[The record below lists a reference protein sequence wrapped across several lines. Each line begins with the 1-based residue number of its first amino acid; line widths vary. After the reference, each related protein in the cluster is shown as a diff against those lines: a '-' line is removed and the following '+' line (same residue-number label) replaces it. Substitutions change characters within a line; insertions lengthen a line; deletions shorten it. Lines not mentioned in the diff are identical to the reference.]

1 VAFVLGRGWRL
12 SRRDILADSRVR
24 AQSVALAAGVLGV
37 VWFVVVAVMTQAGF
51 SGNNRYL
58 VIGSAL
64 VEVCGAVAWGWAA
77 TELGSLLARWL
88 RRDRATAASA
98 GPALVGGLVG
108 VGIAGIA
115 FLTLPNWV
123 GRNLIDIPRTH
134 HAIVYQAKLRS
145 DVTRL
150 VARYGG
156 AKKLLSCGSVMTEG
170 FQVPLVAWTLGVHT
184 LRVQGPPAAG
194 TPPGA
199 APNVVLQTQA
209 QTNATLLPILH
220 AWPTV
225 HYTYVGSVR
234 TFRLFE
240 HCNPAA

>member
-1 VAFVLGRGWRL
+1 VRGQ
-12 SRRDILADSRVR
+12 A
-24 AQSVALAAGVLGV
+24 AALAAGVLGV

-64 VEVCGAVAWGWAA
+64 IEVCGAVAWGWAA
-77 TELGSLLARWL
+77 AELGSLVARGL
-88 RRDRATAASA
+88 GRGRGSAASA
-98 GPALVGGLVG
+98 RTMLAGGVVG

-134 HAIVYQAKLRS
+134 HAIIYQAKLRT
-145 DVTRL
+145 DVTKL

-156 AKKLLSCGSVMTEG
+156 AKKLLRCGSVMTEG

-184 LRVQGPPAAG
+184 LAVEGPPAADA
-194 TPPGA
+194 PPGV
-199 APNVVLQTQA
+199 APNVVLQTRA
-209 QTNATLLPILH
+209 QTDASLLPVLH
-220 AWPTV
+220 SWPNV
-225 HYTYVGSVR
+225 HYTYIGKVR

-240 HCNPAA
+240 HCGAA